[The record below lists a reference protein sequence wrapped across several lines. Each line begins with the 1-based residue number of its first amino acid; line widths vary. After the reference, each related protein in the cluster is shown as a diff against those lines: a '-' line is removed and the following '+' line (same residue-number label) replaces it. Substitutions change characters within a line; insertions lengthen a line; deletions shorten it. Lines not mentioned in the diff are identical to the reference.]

1 MQHSDLYFYPLQS
14 PIYLA
19 SNDMKHI
26 LMLNISGVLS
36 IAITYICRLDSS
48 QV

>member
-26 LMLNISGVLS
+26 LMLNISGVLHGVLARVFS
-36 IAITYICRLDSS
+36 YI
-48 QV
+48 